1 MIIIIAVYIAPESP
15 WWLVRQNRLD
25 EAEAAIARLTSKEL
39 DVDIQ
44 KLVSLIVFT
53 TNHERNIEAR
63 TTYLTCFKG
72 VNLRRTLIVM
82 GVYIMQVLTGAPL
95 RAWMTYFFQQ
105 AGLPTTQSF
114 NMTIVALTLS
124 VCGVLGAVSRLE
136 VIPLSNISDFN
147 TKRHSGSF

>member
-1 MIIIIAVYIAPESP
+1 MAPESP
-15 WWLVRQNRLD
+15 WWLVRQNRLA

-39 DVDIQ
+39 DIEIQ

-53 TNHERNIEAR
+53 TNHERNVESR
-63 TTYLTCFKG
+63 TSYLTCFKG

-105 AGLPTTQSF
+105 AGLPTDQSF

-124 VCGVLGAVSRLE
+124 VLGVLGAVSLLA
-136 VIPLSNISDFN
+136 VSSLNMSD
-147 TKRHSGSF
+147 

>member
-1 MIIIIAVYIAPESP
+1 MAPESP
-15 WWLVRQNRLD
+15 WWLVRQNRLA
-25 EAEAAIARLTSKEL
+25 EAEAALTRLTSKEL
-39 DVDIQ
+39 DIEIQ

-53 TNHERNIEAR
+53 TNHERNVESR
-63 TTYLTCFKG
+63 TSYLTCFKG

-105 AGLPTTQSF
+105 AGLPTDQSF

-124 VCGVLGAVSRLE
+124 VLGVLGAVSLLA
-136 VIPLSNISDFN
+136 VSSLNMSD
-147 TKRHSGSF
+147 